1 VGTVKSRIS
10 RARDTLERLL
20 LEGDVKP
27 RRPATGAD
35 AAAED
40 DHSADGVGR
49 AGDSPLLGVA

>member
-1 VGTVKSRIS
+1 MKSRIS